1 MKIYEDVY
9 VKQVVAV
16 RCDLYPNLE
25 LNHNNFSKNLITG
38 EQSLSSNAYATLTVD
53 FGYGSKW
60 DGMKLELDL
69 SDKAADEI
77 LKMLIDK
84 YGKKII
90 DSRMIDRFK

>member
-9 VKQVVAV
+9 VKQVSAV
-16 RCDLYPNLE
+16 RCDLYPNE
-25 LNHNNFSKNLITG
+25 ETNHVNFNRNPVTG
-38 EQSLSSNAYATLTVD
+38 EQSLSSNAYTTLTMD

-69 SDKAADEI
+69 SDTAADEI
-77 LKMLIDK
+77 LKMLRDK

-90 DSRMIDRFK
+90 NSRMIDRYK